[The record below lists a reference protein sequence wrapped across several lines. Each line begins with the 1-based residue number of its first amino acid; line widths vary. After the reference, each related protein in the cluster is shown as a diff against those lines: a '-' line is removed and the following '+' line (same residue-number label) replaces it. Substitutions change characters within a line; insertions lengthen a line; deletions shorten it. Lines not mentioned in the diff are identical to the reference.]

1 VTASSLRT
9 HANDKESDG
18 ARAGT
23 IIAPRGLGLTAVNPS
38 KNHNTNFPIKAGS
51 EVKKT
56 ARVIAGL
63 PSLAIVISFAACAQT
78 VAGPSSIPTS
88 SGVAA
93 AIAEGTQWKLQ
104 SLTRADSTVTRVSEP
119 NRFTLTFN
127 DGNKITV
134 RADCNNAFG
143 GFTANGNSISVGPM
157 ASTKAYCSTAP
168 FDDEYLTAIN
178 GESTIAATAT
188 TLVMSS
194 SRGRLLFTN

>member
-1 VTASSLRT
+1 MRGHGHCFA
-9 HANDKESDG
+9 K
-18 ARAGT
+18 AR
-23 IIAPRGLGLTAVNPS
+23 PPPVNLS
-38 KNHNTNFPIKAGS
+38 KNRNLNLRSKAGS

-56 ARVIAGL
+56 TRVVASL
-63 PSLAIVISFAACAQT
+63 PSLAIVISFAACAHNVT
-78 VAGPSSIPTS
+78 GPSSIPTS

-104 SLTRADSTVTRVSEP
+104 SLTRADSTVTTVSEP
-119 NRFTLTFN
+119 DRFTLTFN

-157 ASTKAYCSTAP
+157 ASTKAYCSSAP
-168 FDDEYLTAIN
+168 LDGDYLTAIS
-178 GESTIAATAT
+178 GDSTLDVTTT

-194 SRGRLLFTN
+194 SRGRLLFAK